1 MTDWIDWEH
10 TKKHVLNWPKDMT
23 EEYLLGI
30 EAEMQFNLWAVQLL
44 HKDPESCR
52 NVSWGELH
60 KLFLDVLTEA
70 K

>member
-10 TKKHVLNWPKDMT
+10 TKKHALNWPKDMA

-44 HKDPESCR
+44 RKDAEGCR
-52 NVSWGELH
+52 NVSWSELH
-60 KLFLDVLTEA
+60 KLFLDGLKEA

>member
-1 MTDWIDWEH
+1 MTDWIDWEL
-10 TKKHVLNWPKDMT
+10 TKKHALNWPKDMA

-44 HKDPESCR
+44 RKDAEGCR
-52 NVSWGELH
+52 NVSWAELH
-60 KLFLDVLTEA
+60 KLFLDGLKEA

>member
-1 MTDWIDWEH
+1 MTDWIDWEQ
-10 TKKHVLNWPKDMT
+10 TKKHALNWPKDMA

-30 EAEMQFNLWAVQLL
+30 ETEMQFNLWAVQLL
-44 HKDPESCR
+44 RKDPESCR

-60 KLFLDVLTEA
+60 ELFLDVMRQQ

>member
-1 MTDWIDWEH
+1 MTDWIDWEL
-10 TKKHVLNWPKDMT
+10 TKKHALNWPKDMA

-44 HKDPESCR
+44 RKNPEDCR

-60 KLFLDVLTEA
+60 ELFLDVMKEQ